1 MENKKPEF
9 AFTERSVISL
19 VTEMRAYFQ
28 DLKSYY
34 SISKGEIVGRL
45 DGDLD
50 DATTEELKIKLAE
63 INEKIAYFSV
73 LGDSLSIADTILHT
87 DAMISELGFKKQS

>member
-34 SISKGEIVGRL
+34 SITKGEIISNL
-45 DGDLD
+45 DKTIDESKIL
-50 DATTEELKIKLAE
+50 ELQTQLKAV
-63 INEKIAYFSV
+63 NDKIAYFTV
-73 LGDSLSIADTILHT
+73 LGDSLSIADTVLHT
-87 DAMISELGFKKQS
+87 EAMIAELGKNQK

>member
-1 MENKKPEF
+1 MENTKPEF
-9 AFTERSVISL
+9 AFTERPVISL

-34 SISKGEIVGRL
+34 SISKGEIISNL
-45 DGDLD
+45 DAVTDKVKI
-50 DATTEELKIKLAE
+50 TELQAKLKE
-63 INEKIAYFSV
+63 INEKIAYFTV

-87 DAMISELGFKKQS
+87 DAMIAELSSKK

>member
-9 AFTERSVISL
+9 AFTERPVISL

-34 SISKGEIVGRL
+34 SITKGEIISRL
-45 DGDLD
+45 DEV
-50 DATTEELKIKLAE
+50 TEEAKITQLQDQLQE
-63 INEKIAYFSV
+63 VNDKIASFSV
-73 LGDSLSIADTILHT
+73 LGDALSIADTILHT
-87 DAMISELGFKKQS
+87 EGMIAELSSKKI